1 MMGVGGW
8 QALMVATTVT
18 VEAVTIEGTAST
30 GGHIMFP
37 ETFSD
42 HRADWCNG
50 FAVLELVDSGRR
62 ETHTTPVCWSCP
74 EKKIGFIFE
83 YKFMRINH
91 RKINS

>member
-8 QALMVATTVT
+8 QALMMDTIVT

-74 EKKIGFIFE
+74 EKKVGFIYE
-83 YKFMRINH
+83 NISMK
-91 RKINS
+91 SQSPQD

>member
-8 QALMVATTVT
+8 QALMMATTVT

-74 EKKIGFIFE
+74 EKKVGFIYE
-83 YKFMRINH
+83 NKSM
-91 RKINS
+91 KSQSPQD